1 MIIYFV
7 RHGHPDYKNDCL
19 TPLGKKQAERA
30 AEVISALGVD
40 EIYASTKG
48 RAIETAEPTAR
59 ILGLPVIPCNFMRE
73 ITWEP
78 LDGELVMANGH
89 PWDIANTFAAEG
101 MSLADSDWRNKEPF
115 SKCAL
120 PKSVDKVIKGFDELL
135 AELGYTREGDYYR
148 VTGENTDKTIAIFS
162 HAGSSSAAIAHLLN
176 IPFPQLVGFFSV
188 SFTSITKISLSG
200 ERGQLVL
207 PKLKFSNE
215 AKHIEGITV
224 DNVYGN

>member
-19 TPLGKKQAERA
+19 TPLGKKQAEKA
-30 AEVISALGVD
+30 AEVISALGIN

-48 RAIETAEPTAR
+48 RALETAEPTAK
-59 ILGLPVIPCNFMRE
+59 ILGLPVIPCDFMRE
-73 ITWEP
+73 ITWES
-78 LDGELVMANGH
+78 LDGEPVMANGH
-89 PWDIANTFAAEG
+89 PWDIANAFAAEG
-101 MSLADSDWRNKEPF
+101 MSLADPDWRNKEPF

-120 PKSVDKVIKGFDELL
+120 PKSVDKVIKGFDGLL

-162 HAGSSSAAIAHLLN
+162 HAGSSSAVISHLLN
-176 IPFPQLVGFFSV
+176 VPFPQLVGFFSV

-200 ERGQLVL
+200 KKGQLVL